1 MRQRSLS
8 RLDPLLAEGAVALP
22 SEMTGHRIQ
31 RYGGR
36 ALVTTSGVFH
46 SGIPASAPVV
56 LDVPSPYELLSSP
69 APMVGVAL
77 YGERPTASGTHATF
91 LAEIISRMDQAT
103 LRAEVDIP
111 LGFGGSGRMVAVPCR
126 SGIAVRAWAEDALGG
141 AASAWVSAELCEL
154 AGGITE
160 PATRTT
166 FEALPMTLPGGPPP
180 QYLHHNI
187 PPFAKRVCC
196 YAEQN
201 PAALGTVSLVFSRRV
216 VDSGPLEAVASVPAA
231 AGPHLVPSLARSYV
245 LIDAAAVAQDIALVW
260 ELAL

>member
-1 MRQRSLS
+1 MRHRSLS
-8 RLDPLLAEGAVALP
+8 RLDPLLPEGSVALP
-22 SEMTGHRIQ
+22 SEITGQRIQ

-69 APMVGVAL
+69 APVVGVTL
-77 YGERPTASGTHATF
+77 YGEHPRPSVARATF
-91 LAEIISRMDQAT
+91 LAEIISRMDQAK
-103 LRAEVDIP
+103 LLVEVDIP
-111 LGFGGSGRMVAVPCR
+111 LGFRGSGRMVAVPSR
-126 SGIAVRAWAEDALGG
+126 SGIAVRAWAEDKLGG
-141 AASAWVSAELCEL
+141 GASAWVNAELCEL

-166 FEALPMTLPGGPPP
+166 FEALPMTLPGGPPA

-196 YAEQN
+196 YAEQH
-201 PAALGTVSLVFSRRV
+201 PAALGTVSLVFSGRV
-216 VDSGPLEAVASVPAA
+216 GSGPLDAVATVPAA